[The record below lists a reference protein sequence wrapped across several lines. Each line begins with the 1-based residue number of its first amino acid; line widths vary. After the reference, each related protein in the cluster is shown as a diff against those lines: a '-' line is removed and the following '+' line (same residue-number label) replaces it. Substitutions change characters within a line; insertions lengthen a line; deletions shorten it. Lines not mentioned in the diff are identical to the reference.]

1 MIPKLYEST
10 EMEFVSNGLGSLP
23 DAISCKVTEE
33 RNGCYELE
41 MEYPVGGLHYDLIEN
56 NRIIYA
62 KPNETSDP
70 QPFDIKEI
78 TPSMNKMTA
87 TIYAQHVRYRMNGI
101 PVSPFSAQG
110 INDALAGL
118 KQNSLIKHPFT
129 FYTDIVNGSSK
140 FNVGLPGTLGS
151 LLGGKKGSIL
161 DTFSGS
167 AGCEYEFDRFN
178 VKLHAHRGTDSGV
191 SIRYAKNLTGCKMES
206 SIESVYTG
214 VLAYWQKKGEDKEEL
229 LSSDIQY
236 IANHASYPREYIY
249 MLDCSSDF
257 EDTPTVEQLNAKA
270 SDYAVNNRI
279 GEPSVSVDV
288 SFIPLWGTE
297 EYKAIAPL
305 ERTCL
310 CDTVTVR
317 FDLLGVN
324 VKAIVNKTV
333 YDVLSEKYESISI
346 GSAKSKLG
354 ETIKQEVH
362 NQAEAVKKDTISAV
376 QGSIDK
382 AVDKIRG
389 GTDGH
394 VILSTNA
401 NGETNEVYAYDGNSL
416 ETAAKV
422 LRLNYE
428 GLAGT
433 DKGINGN
440 YNVAITTDGQ
450 INASSVKFGE
460 LDGNLIKAKSLQI
473 GSFDE
478 ETENTITSSLS
489 QAVTEWYVSTSP
501 TELNGGSWSES
512 RPAWTE
518 NNYIWQRLRTEN
530 KKGEISYSEPSCV
543 QGNTGAKGDKGEQGE
558 RGLQGI
564 QGERGEQGVPGKDG
578 SNGANGKTS
587 YFHIKY
593 SSVANPTSSSQ
604 MTETPNTYIGT
615 YVDYTE
621 ADSSDPSKYTWSRF
635 QGIQG
640 DKGIPG
646 TNGTNG
652 KTSYLHI
659 AYANSADGKTG
670 FDVSNSA
677 NKLYIGQYTDFNPTD
692 STDHTRYSWS
702 KIKGDK
708 GDKGNDGTSVKITA
722 KSVTYQASTSGTTT
736 PTGAWVANPP
746 TVAKGQYLWTKTVVT
761 YSDGNSTTA
770 YSVAYQGTNGA
781 NGQNG
786 SNGRGVKSTE
796 VTYQIWYNGTS
807 TPNGTWQTTVP
818 GTTADKP
825 YLWTRTIITY
835 TDDTK
840 STSFSVGS
848 TLKGV
853 NVGGRN
859 LLLNSR
865 IPKNGT
871 YYILNDLNSTENLFK
886 NCRIFSAQ
894 KAWGGLRVFF
904 NKHVTERNVVHVGD
918 KLTYSIYAKTDN
930 ISPISIMMFNRAFN
944 DSNGRYDFDSSV
956 RQFTLRKE
964 WAQYSLTFTV
974 TDSILK
980 TSGTGMTYFGFEILT
995 ENTEEGKYVYF
1006 ACPKLELGNIATDW
1020 TPAPEDVDAD
1030 ISNAQTTANS
1040 AQSSADKAN
1049 TSASNAQQSA
1059 NSAQNTANNASTK
1072 ADQAISDAASANAA
1086 AQKAKDQADKAQKDS
1101 DAAKALAT
1109 NAWNDIN
1116 DLEQVVIVDSSGV
1129 RVLES
1134 KNSKNYSH
1142 IKSDGMHVFNNGND
1156 VAQFGQQSKMN
1167 NMAVKD
1173 YIMFGAHRAELLTIN
1188 EEQGTAFY
1196 WIGDIQ

>member
-78 TPSMNKMTA
+78 TPSMDKMTA

-140 FNVGLPGTLGS
+140 FNVGLPETLGS

-236 IANHASYPREYIY
+236 IANHTSYHREYIY

-305 ERTCL
+305 ERVCL
-310 CDTVTVR
+310 CDTVTVL

-333 YDVLSEKYESISI
+333 YDVLSEKYKSISI

-362 NQAEAVKKDTISAV
+362 NQAETVKKDTISAV
-376 QGSIDK
+376 QGSIDS

-389 GTDGH
+389 GTNGH

-401 NGETNEVYAYDGNSL
+401 NGETNEVFAYDGNSL

-433 DKGINGN
+433 DNGINGN
-440 YNVAITTDGQ
+440 YNVAITTDGHV
-450 INASSVKFGE
+450 NASMVTFGE
-460 LDGNLIKAKSLQI
+460 MNGNLIKAKSVVI
-473 GSFDE
+473 GALDE
-478 ETENTITSSLS
+478 E
-489 QAVTEWYVSTSP
+489 VT
-501 TELNGGSWSES
+501 
-512 RPAWTE
+512 
-518 NNYIWQRLRTEN
+518 N
-530 KKGEISYSEPSCV
+530 KI
-543 QGNTGAKGDKGEQGE
+543 D
-558 RGLQGI
+558 
-564 QGERGEQGVPGKDG
+564 
-578 SNGANGKTS
+578 
-587 YFHIKY
+587 
-593 SSVANPTSSSQ
+593 
-604 MTETPNTYIGT
+604 
-615 YVDYTE
+615 
-621 ADSSDPSKYTWSRF
+621 
-635 QGIQG
+635 
-640 DKGIPG
+640 
-646 TNGTNG
+646 
-652 KTSYLHI
+652 
-659 AYANSADGKTG
+659 
-670 FDVSNSA
+670 
-677 NKLYIGQYTDFNPTD
+677 
-692 STDHTRYSWS
+692 
-702 KIKGDK
+702 
-708 GDKGNDGTSVKITA
+708 
-722 KSVTYQASTSGTTT
+722 
-736 PTGAWVANPP
+736 
-746 TVAKGQYLWTKTVVT
+746 
-761 YSDGNSTTA
+761 
-770 YSVAYQGTNGA
+770 
-781 NGQNG
+781 
-786 SNGRGVKSTE
+786 
-796 VTYQIWYNGTS
+796 
-807 TPNGTWQTTVP
+807 
-818 GTTADKP
+818 
-825 YLWTRTIITY
+825 
-835 TDDTK
+835 
-840 STSFSVGS
+840 
-848 TLKGV
+848 
-853 NVGGRN
+853 
-859 LLLNSR
+859 
-865 IPKNGT
+865 
-871 YYILNDLNSTENLFK
+871 
-886 NCRIFSAQ
+886 
-894 KAWGGLRVFF
+894 
-904 NKHVTERNVVHVGD
+904 
-918 KLTYSIYAKTDN
+918 
-930 ISPISIMMFNRAFN
+930 
-944 DSNGRYDFDSSV
+944 
-956 RQFTLRKE
+956 
-964 WAQYSLTFTV
+964 
-974 TDSILK
+974 
-980 TSGTGMTYFGFEILT
+980 
-995 ENTEEGKYVYF
+995 
-1006 ACPKLELGNIATDW
+1006 
-1020 TPAPEDVDAD
+1020 
-1030 ISNAQTTANS
+1030 S

-1049 TSASNAQQSA
+1049 TSASNAQNSA
-1059 NSAQNTANNASTK
+1059 NNAQNTANDASSK
-1072 ADQAISDAASANAA
+1072 ANHAQSSADSATAVAQAAKEQAEI
-1086 AQKAKDQADKAQKDS
+1086 AQKAS
-1101 DAAKALAT
+1101 NDANELAHS
-1109 NAWNDIN
+1109 AWTGVSE
-1116 DLEQVVIVDSSGV
+1116 LAQVVKIDQGGV
-1129 RVLES
+1129 KVLEAA
-1134 KNSKNYSH
+1134 NSKNYAKMQSN
-1142 IKSDGMHVFNNGND
+1142 GLHVFTNENQ
-1156 VAQFGQQSKMN
+1156 VAQFGEESKMRN
-1167 NMAVKD
+1167 LAVQD
-1173 YIMFGAHRAELLTIN
+1173 YFMFGAHRAELLTIN

-1196 WIGDIQ
+1196 WIGDIK

>member
-70 QPFDIKEI
+70 QPFDVKEI

-151 LLGGKKGSIL
+151 LLGGTKGSIL

-229 LSSDIQY
+229 LSGDIQY
-236 IANHASYPREYIY
+236 ITNHTSYPREYIY

-270 SDYAVNNRI
+270 LNYAVNNRI

-305 ERTCL
+305 ERVCL

-376 QGSIDK
+376 QGSIDS

-389 GTDGH
+389 GTNGH
-394 VILSTNA
+394 VILAANA
-401 NGETNEVYAYDGNSL
+401 NGETNELYAYDGNSL
-416 ETAAKV
+416 ETASKV

-428 GLAGT
+428 GIAGT
-433 DKGINGN
+433 DKGVNGK

-450 INASSVKFGE
+450 INATRITFGE
-460 LDGNLIKAKSLQI
+460 LNGNLIKANSVVI
-473 GSFDE
+473 GALDE
-478 ETENTITSSLS
+478 E
-489 QAVTEWYVSTSP
+489 VT
-501 TELNGGSWSES
+501 
-512 RPAWTE
+512 
-518 NNYIWQRLRTEN
+518 N
-530 KKGEISYSEPSCV
+530 KI
-543 QGNTGAKGDKGEQGE
+543 D
-558 RGLQGI
+558 
-564 QGERGEQGVPGKDG
+564 
-578 SNGANGKTS
+578 
-587 YFHIKY
+587 
-593 SSVANPTSSSQ
+593 
-604 MTETPNTYIGT
+604 
-615 YVDYTE
+615 
-621 ADSSDPSKYTWSRF
+621 
-635 QGIQG
+635 
-640 DKGIPG
+640 
-646 TNGTNG
+646 
-652 KTSYLHI
+652 
-659 AYANSADGKTG
+659 
-670 FDVSNSA
+670 
-677 NKLYIGQYTDFNPTD
+677 
-692 STDHTRYSWS
+692 
-702 KIKGDK
+702 
-708 GDKGNDGTSVKITA
+708 
-722 KSVTYQASTSGTTT
+722 
-736 PTGAWVANPP
+736 
-746 TVAKGQYLWTKTVVT
+746 
-761 YSDGNSTTA
+761 
-770 YSVAYQGTNGA
+770 
-781 NGQNG
+781 
-786 SNGRGVKSTE
+786 
-796 VTYQIWYNGTS
+796 
-807 TPNGTWQTTVP
+807 
-818 GTTADKP
+818 
-825 YLWTRTIITY
+825 
-835 TDDTK
+835 
-840 STSFSVGS
+840 
-848 TLKGV
+848 
-853 NVGGRN
+853 
-859 LLLNSR
+859 
-865 IPKNGT
+865 
-871 YYILNDLNSTENLFK
+871 
-886 NCRIFSAQ
+886 
-894 KAWGGLRVFF
+894 
-904 NKHVTERNVVHVGD
+904 
-918 KLTYSIYAKTDN
+918 
-930 ISPISIMMFNRAFN
+930 
-944 DSNGRYDFDSSV
+944 
-956 RQFTLRKE
+956 
-964 WAQYSLTFTV
+964 
-974 TDSILK
+974 
-980 TSGTGMTYFGFEILT
+980 
-995 ENTEEGKYVYF
+995 
-1006 ACPKLELGNIATDW
+1006 
-1020 TPAPEDVDAD
+1020 
-1030 ISNAQTTANS
+1030 S

-1049 TSASNAQQSA
+1049 TSASNAQNSA
-1059 NSAQNTANNASTK
+1059 NNAQNTANDASSK
-1072 ADQAISDAASANAA
+1072 ANHAQSSADSATAVAQA
-1086 AQKAKDQADKAQKDS
+1086 AKEQADKAQKDS

-1167 NMAVKD
+1167 NLAVKD
-1173 YIMFGAHRAELLTIN
+1173 YMMFGAHRAELSTIN

>member
-70 QPFDIKEI
+70 QPFDVKEI

-140 FNVGLPGTLGS
+140 FNVGLPETLGS

-214 VLAYWQKKGEDKEEL
+214 VLAYWQKKEEGKEEL

-236 IANHASYPREYIY
+236 ITNHTSYPREYIY

-270 SDYAVNNRI
+270 LNYAVNNRI

-305 ERTCL
+305 ERVCL

-376 QGSIDK
+376 QGSIDS

-389 GTDGH
+389 GTNGH

-401 NGETNEVYAYDGNSL
+401 NGETNEVFAYYGNSL
-416 ETAAKV
+416 ETASKV

-428 GLAGT
+428 GIAGT
-433 DKGINGN
+433 DNGINGN
-440 YNVAITTDGQ
+440 YNVAITTDGHV
-450 INASSVKFGE
+450 NASMVTFGE
-460 LDGNLIKAKSLQI
+460 MNGNLIKANSVVI
-473 GSFDE
+473 GALDE
-478 ETENTITSSLS
+478 E
-489 QAVTEWYVSTSP
+489 VT
-501 TELNGGSWSES
+501 
-512 RPAWTE
+512 
-518 NNYIWQRLRTEN
+518 N
-530 KKGEISYSEPSCV
+530 KI
-543 QGNTGAKGDKGEQGE
+543 D
-558 RGLQGI
+558 
-564 QGERGEQGVPGKDG
+564 
-578 SNGANGKTS
+578 
-587 YFHIKY
+587 
-593 SSVANPTSSSQ
+593 
-604 MTETPNTYIGT
+604 
-615 YVDYTE
+615 
-621 ADSSDPSKYTWSRF
+621 
-635 QGIQG
+635 
-640 DKGIPG
+640 
-646 TNGTNG
+646 
-652 KTSYLHI
+652 
-659 AYANSADGKTG
+659 
-670 FDVSNSA
+670 
-677 NKLYIGQYTDFNPTD
+677 
-692 STDHTRYSWS
+692 
-702 KIKGDK
+702 
-708 GDKGNDGTSVKITA
+708 
-722 KSVTYQASTSGTTT
+722 
-736 PTGAWVANPP
+736 
-746 TVAKGQYLWTKTVVT
+746 
-761 YSDGNSTTA
+761 
-770 YSVAYQGTNGA
+770 
-781 NGQNG
+781 
-786 SNGRGVKSTE
+786 
-796 VTYQIWYNGTS
+796 
-807 TPNGTWQTTVP
+807 
-818 GTTADKP
+818 
-825 YLWTRTIITY
+825 
-835 TDDTK
+835 
-840 STSFSVGS
+840 
-848 TLKGV
+848 
-853 NVGGRN
+853 
-859 LLLNSR
+859 
-865 IPKNGT
+865 
-871 YYILNDLNSTENLFK
+871 
-886 NCRIFSAQ
+886 
-894 KAWGGLRVFF
+894 
-904 NKHVTERNVVHVGD
+904 
-918 KLTYSIYAKTDN
+918 
-930 ISPISIMMFNRAFN
+930 
-944 DSNGRYDFDSSV
+944 
-956 RQFTLRKE
+956 
-964 WAQYSLTFTV
+964 
-974 TDSILK
+974 
-980 TSGTGMTYFGFEILT
+980 
-995 ENTEEGKYVYF
+995 
-1006 ACPKLELGNIATDW
+1006 
-1020 TPAPEDVDAD
+1020 
-1030 ISNAQTTANS
+1030 S

-1049 TSASNAQQSA
+1049 TNASN
-1059 NSAQNTANNASTK
+1059 AQNTANNALDAANKANEK
-1072 ADQAISDAASANAA
+1072 ADQAKSDADSAITA

-1167 NMAVKD
+1167 NLAVKD
-1173 YIMFGAHRAELLTIN
+1173 YMMFGAHRAELSTIN

>member
-78 TPSMNKMTA
+78 TPSMDKMTV

-101 PVSPFSAQG
+101 PVSPFNAQG
-110 INDALAGL
+110 INDALGGL
-118 KQNSLIKHPFT
+118 KQYSLIKHPFT

-167 AGCEYEFDRFN
+167 AGCEYEFDRFV
-178 VKLHAHRGTDSGV
+178 VKLHAHRGTNSGV

-214 VLAYWQKKGEDKEEL
+214 VLAYWQKKEEGKEEL

-236 IANHASYPREYIY
+236 ITNHTSYPREYIY

-270 SDYAVNNRI
+270 LNYAVNNRI
-279 GEPSVSVDV
+279 GEPSVNVDV

-305 ERTCL
+305 ERVCL

-317 FDLLGVN
+317 FELLGVN

-333 YDVLSEKYESISI
+333 YDVLAEKYDSISI

-362 NQAEAVKKDTISAV
+362 NQAETVKKDTISAV
-376 QGSIDK
+376 QGSIDS

-389 GTDGH
+389 GTNGH
-394 VILSTNA
+394 VILSVNA
-401 NGETNEVYAYDGNSL
+401 NGETNELYAYDGDSL
-416 ETAAKV
+416 ETASKV

-428 GLAGT
+428 GIAGT
-433 DKGINGN
+433 DKGVNGK

-450 INASSVKFGE
+450 INATRITFGE
-460 LDGNLIKAKSLQI
+460 MDGNLIKANSVVI
-473 GSFDE
+473 GALDE
-478 ETENTITSSLS
+478 E
-489 QAVTEWYVSTSP
+489 VT
-501 TELNGGSWSES
+501 
-512 RPAWTE
+512 
-518 NNYIWQRLRTEN
+518 N
-530 KKGEISYSEPSCV
+530 KI
-543 QGNTGAKGDKGEQGE
+543 D
-558 RGLQGI
+558 
-564 QGERGEQGVPGKDG
+564 
-578 SNGANGKTS
+578 
-587 YFHIKY
+587 
-593 SSVANPTSSSQ
+593 
-604 MTETPNTYIGT
+604 
-615 YVDYTE
+615 
-621 ADSSDPSKYTWSRF
+621 
-635 QGIQG
+635 
-640 DKGIPG
+640 
-646 TNGTNG
+646 
-652 KTSYLHI
+652 
-659 AYANSADGKTG
+659 
-670 FDVSNSA
+670 
-677 NKLYIGQYTDFNPTD
+677 
-692 STDHTRYSWS
+692 
-702 KIKGDK
+702 
-708 GDKGNDGTSVKITA
+708 
-722 KSVTYQASTSGTTT
+722 
-736 PTGAWVANPP
+736 
-746 TVAKGQYLWTKTVVT
+746 
-761 YSDGNSTTA
+761 
-770 YSVAYQGTNGA
+770 
-781 NGQNG
+781 
-786 SNGRGVKSTE
+786 
-796 VTYQIWYNGTS
+796 
-807 TPNGTWQTTVP
+807 
-818 GTTADKP
+818 
-825 YLWTRTIITY
+825 
-835 TDDTK
+835 
-840 STSFSVGS
+840 
-848 TLKGV
+848 
-853 NVGGRN
+853 
-859 LLLNSR
+859 
-865 IPKNGT
+865 
-871 YYILNDLNSTENLFK
+871 
-886 NCRIFSAQ
+886 
-894 KAWGGLRVFF
+894 
-904 NKHVTERNVVHVGD
+904 
-918 KLTYSIYAKTDN
+918 
-930 ISPISIMMFNRAFN
+930 
-944 DSNGRYDFDSSV
+944 
-956 RQFTLRKE
+956 
-964 WAQYSLTFTV
+964 
-974 TDSILK
+974 
-980 TSGTGMTYFGFEILT
+980 
-995 ENTEEGKYVYF
+995 
-1006 ACPKLELGNIATDW
+1006 
-1020 TPAPEDVDAD
+1020 
-1030 ISNAQTTANS
+1030 S

-1049 TSASNAQQSA
+1049 TNASNAQQSA

-1072 ADQAISDAASANAA
+1072 ADQVKADAAAASLA

-1167 NMAVKD
+1167 NLAVKD
-1173 YIMFGAHRAELLTIN
+1173 YMMFGAHRAELLTIN

>member
-33 RNGCYELE
+33 RNGAYELE

-78 TPSMNKMTA
+78 TPSMDKMTA

-151 LLGGKKGSIL
+151 LLGGTKGSIL

-167 AGCEYEFDRFN
+167 AGCEYEFDKFT

-214 VLAYWQKKGEDKEEL
+214 VLAFWQKEEDGKEQL

-236 IANHASYPREYIY
+236 IANHSNYPREYIY

-305 ERTCL
+305 ERVCL
-310 CDTVTVR
+310 CDTATVR

-333 YDVLSEKYESISI
+333 YDVLAERYESISI

-354 ETIKQEVH
+354 ETIKQEAH
-362 NQAEAVKKDTISAV
+362 DQAEAVKKDTISAV

-389 GTDGH
+389 GTNGH
-394 VILSTNA
+394 VILSVNA
-401 NGETNEVYAYDGNSL
+401 NGETNELYAYDGNSL
-416 ETAAKV
+416 ETASKI

-428 GLAGT
+428 GIAGT
-433 DKGINGN
+433 DKGVNGK

-450 INASSVKFGE
+450 INASSIKFGE
-460 LDGNLIKAKSLQI
+460 MDGNLIKAKTLQI

-478 ETENTITSSLS
+478 ATENTITSSLS
-489 QAVTEWYVSTSP
+489 EAVTEWYVSTSP
-501 TELNGGSWSES
+501 TELKGGSWSES

-518 NNYIWQRLRTEN
+518 TNYIWQRLRTEN

-543 QGNTGAKGDKGEQGE
+543 QGNTGAKGDKGEQGV
-558 RGLQGI
+558 QG
-564 QGERGEQGVPGKDG
+564 
-578 SNGANGKTS
+578 
-587 YFHIKY
+587 
-593 SSVANPTSSSQ
+593 
-604 MTETPNTYIGT
+604 
-615 YVDYTE
+615 
-621 ADSSDPSKYTWSRF
+621 
-635 QGIQG
+635 
-640 DKGIPG
+640 
-646 TNGTNG
+646 
-652 KTSYLHI
+652 
-659 AYANSADGKTG
+659 ADGK
-670 FDVSNSA
+670 
-677 NKLYIGQYTDFNPTD
+677 
-692 STDHTRYSWS
+692 
-702 KIKGDK
+702 
-708 GDKGNDGTSVKITA
+708 DGTSVKITA

-736 PTGAWVANPP
+736 PTGTWLANPP
-746 TVAKGQYLWTKTVVT
+746 AVAKGQYLWTKTVVT

-770 YSVAYQGTNGA
+770 YSVAYQGTNGT

-786 SNGRGVKSTE
+786 SPGRGVKSTE
-796 VTYQIWYNGTS
+796 VTYQIWKDGTS

-818 GTTADKP
+818 DTTADKP
-825 YLWTRTIITY
+825 YLWTRTVITY

-840 STSFSVGS
+840 STSYSVGS

-859 LLLNSR
+859 F
-865 IPKNGT
+865 IKNGNFSRTGILWIADAGTLKIINDDT
-871 YYILNDLNSTENLFK
+871 YDKCLDVRITGHSQRIYYNVKNFWKYGKVYSYSFMAKIADTSLPLTELDTLKYSDTYISNVNIQSETSISLDVINPSRYIHVSSDITSFLVPGQTYELYFDNGSSNRAADISLDEATDLN
-886 NCRIFSAQ
+886 
-894 KAWGGLRVFF
+894 F
-904 NKHVTERNVVHVGD
+904 NN
-918 KLTYSIYAKTDN
+918 KTN
-930 ISPISIMMFNRAFN
+930 ISVKQITVVA
-944 DSNGRYDFDSSV
+944 GRYYRIKFY
-956 RQFTLRKE
+956 
-964 WAQYSLTFTV
+964 ANV
-974 TDSILK
+974 TDSPITGTYTNKYTNVRLVPK
-980 TSGTGMTYFGFEILT
+980 NKHITVIPSRSLADNGYEHVLDNSWKYYHGTIFSTVTAESGTLSLRFSTLGVRYLIT
-995 ENTEEGKYVYF
+995 NV
-1006 ACPKLELGNIATDW
+1006 KLELGNIATDW
-1020 TPAPEDVDAD
+1020 TPAPEDVDEG
-1030 ISNAQTTANS
+1030 INN

-1049 TSASNAQQSA
+1049 TNASNAQNA
-1059 NSAQNTANNASTK
+1059 ANNAQDTANKADAK
-1072 ADQAISDAASANAA
+1072 ADQAISDAASASTA
-1086 AQKAKDQADKAQKDS
+1086 AQIAKKQADAAQTKS
-1101 DAAKALAT
+1101 DEANRIANGAAVAISPIA
-1109 NAWNDIN
+1109 
-1116 DLEQVVIVDSSGV
+1116 QVVKVDEQG
-1129 RVLES
+1129 L
-1134 KNSKNYSH
+1134 KILNSKKETSYAQVQST
-1142 IKSDGMHVFNNGND
+1142 GLYVFVDNEQRA
-1156 VAQFGQQSKMN
+1156 VFGATSKVEN
-1167 NMAVKD
+1167 LAVQD
-1173 YIMFGAHRAELLTIN
+1173 YLMFGAHRAELKIEDG
-1188 EEQGTAFY
+1188 EEGTALFHV
-1196 WIGDIQ
+1196 GDIK

>member
-78 TPSMNKMTA
+78 TPSMDKMTA

-101 PVSPFSAQG
+101 PVSPFNAQG

-236 IANHASYPREYIY
+236 IANHTSYPREYIY

-288 SFIPLWGTE
+288 SFVPLWGTE

-305 ERTCL
+305 ERVCL

-333 YDVLSEKYESISI
+333 YDVLSEKYDSISI

-362 NQAEAVKKDTISAV
+362 NQAETVKKDTISAV
-376 QGSIDK
+376 QGSIDS

-389 GTDGH
+389 GANGH
-394 VILSTNA
+394 VILSANA
-401 NGETNEVYAYDGNSL
+401 NGETNELYAYDGNSL

-433 DKGINGN
+433 DNGINGN
-440 YNVAITTDGQ
+440 YNVAITTDGHV
-450 INASSVKFGE
+450 NASMVTFGE
-460 LDGNLIKAKSLQI
+460 MNGNLIKANSVVI
-473 GSFDE
+473 GALDE
-478 ETENTITSSLS
+478 E
-489 QAVTEWYVSTSP
+489 VT
-501 TELNGGSWSES
+501 
-512 RPAWTE
+512 
-518 NNYIWQRLRTEN
+518 N
-530 KKGEISYSEPSCV
+530 KI
-543 QGNTGAKGDKGEQGE
+543 D
-558 RGLQGI
+558 
-564 QGERGEQGVPGKDG
+564 
-578 SNGANGKTS
+578 
-587 YFHIKY
+587 
-593 SSVANPTSSSQ
+593 
-604 MTETPNTYIGT
+604 
-615 YVDYTE
+615 
-621 ADSSDPSKYTWSRF
+621 
-635 QGIQG
+635 
-640 DKGIPG
+640 
-646 TNGTNG
+646 
-652 KTSYLHI
+652 
-659 AYANSADGKTG
+659 
-670 FDVSNSA
+670 
-677 NKLYIGQYTDFNPTD
+677 
-692 STDHTRYSWS
+692 
-702 KIKGDK
+702 
-708 GDKGNDGTSVKITA
+708 
-722 KSVTYQASTSGTTT
+722 
-736 PTGAWVANPP
+736 
-746 TVAKGQYLWTKTVVT
+746 
-761 YSDGNSTTA
+761 
-770 YSVAYQGTNGA
+770 
-781 NGQNG
+781 
-786 SNGRGVKSTE
+786 
-796 VTYQIWYNGTS
+796 
-807 TPNGTWQTTVP
+807 
-818 GTTADKP
+818 
-825 YLWTRTIITY
+825 
-835 TDDTK
+835 
-840 STSFSVGS
+840 
-848 TLKGV
+848 
-853 NVGGRN
+853 
-859 LLLNSR
+859 
-865 IPKNGT
+865 
-871 YYILNDLNSTENLFK
+871 
-886 NCRIFSAQ
+886 
-894 KAWGGLRVFF
+894 
-904 NKHVTERNVVHVGD
+904 
-918 KLTYSIYAKTDN
+918 
-930 ISPISIMMFNRAFN
+930 
-944 DSNGRYDFDSSV
+944 
-956 RQFTLRKE
+956 
-964 WAQYSLTFTV
+964 
-974 TDSILK
+974 
-980 TSGTGMTYFGFEILT
+980 
-995 ENTEEGKYVYF
+995 
-1006 ACPKLELGNIATDW
+1006 
-1020 TPAPEDVDAD
+1020 
-1030 ISNAQTTANS
+1030 S

-1049 TSASNAQQSA
+1049 TNASNAQQSA

-1072 ADQAISDAASANAA
+1072 ADQVKADAAAASLA

-1134 KNSKNYSH
+1134 KNSNNYSH

-1167 NMAVKD
+1167 NLAVKD
-1173 YIMFGAHRAELLTIN
+1173 YMMFGAHRAELSTIN

>member
-10 EMEFVSNGLGSLP
+10 EMDFKSNGLGSLP

-70 QPFDIKEI
+70 QPFDVKEI

-151 LLGGKKGSIL
+151 LLGGTKGSIL

-167 AGCEYEFDRFN
+167 AGCEYEFDRFV
-178 VKLHAHRGTDSGV
+178 VKLHAHRGTNSGV

-214 VLAYWQKKGEDKEEL
+214 VLAYWQKKEEGKEEL

-236 IANHASYPREYIY
+236 ITNHTSYPLEYIY

-270 SDYAVNNRI
+270 LNYAVNNRI
-279 GEPSVSVDV
+279 GEPSVNVDV

-305 ERTCL
+305 ERVCL

-362 NQAEAVKKDTISAV
+362 NQAETVKKDTISAV
-376 QGSIDK
+376 QGSIDS

-394 VILSTNA
+394 VILSVNA
-401 NGETNEVYAYDGNSL
+401 NGETNELYAYDGNSL
-416 ETAAKV
+416 ETASKV

-428 GLAGT
+428 GIAGT
-433 DKGINGN
+433 DKGVNGK

-450 INASSVKFGE
+450 INATRITFGE
-460 LDGNLIKAKSLQI
+460 LNGNLIKANSLQI

-478 ETENTITSSLS
+478 ATENTITSSLS
-489 QAVTEWYVSTSP
+489 EAVTEWYVSTSP

-518 NNYIWQRLRTEN
+518 TNYIWQRLRTEN

-543 QGNTGAKGDKGEQGE
+543 QGNTGP
-558 RGLQGI
+558 
-564 QGERGEQGVPGKDG
+564 QGVK
-578 SNGANGKTS
+578 
-587 YFHIKY
+587 
-593 SSVANPTSSSQ
+593 
-604 MTETPNTYIGT
+604 GT
-615 YVDYTE
+615 
-621 ADSSDPSKYTWSRF
+621 
-635 QGIQG
+635 
-640 DKGIPG
+640 
-646 TNGTNG
+646 
-652 KTSYLHI
+652 
-659 AYANSADGKTG
+659 
-670 FDVSNSA
+670 
-677 NKLYIGQYTDFNPTD
+677 
-692 STDHTRYSWS
+692 
-702 KIKGDK
+702 
-708 GDKGNDGTSVKITA
+708 DGTSVKITA

-770 YSVAYQGTNGA
+770 YSVAYQGTNGT

-786 SNGRGVKSTE
+786 SPGRGVKSTE
-796 VTYQIWYNGTS
+796 VTYQIWANGTS
-807 TPNGTWQTTVP
+807 TPSGTWSTTVP
-818 GTTADKP
+818 DTTADKP
-825 YLWTRTIITY
+825 YLWTRTVITY
-835 TDDTK
+835 TDNTK
-840 STSFSVGS
+840 STSYSVGS

-859 LLLNSR
+859 FIRNGNFSGNLIPWTGDAATLKIINDDTYNKCLDVRIKGHSQRIYHEVKNFWKYGQVYSYGFMAKIADTILPLTELD
-865 IPKNGT
+865 IPKNPGTNITNVNIQSETSISLDAINPPGFTFIWRDITSLLVPGQTYELYFENGSSNREADISLDEATDSDFVNRTRISVKQITVVAGRYYRIKIYANVSNSPITGT
-871 YYILNDLNSTENLFK
+871 YTNKYTNVRLVDPSKRITVIPSRSLADNGYEHVLDNSWKYYHGT
-886 NCRIFSAQ
+886 IFSNVTAE
-894 KAWGGLRVFF
+894 GGTLSLRFSSLGARF
-904 NKHVTERNVVHVGD
+904 LIT
-918 KLTYSIYAKTDN
+918 N
-930 ISPISIMMFNRAFN
+930 I
-944 DSNGRYDFDSSV
+944 
-956 RQFTLRKE
+956 
-964 WAQYSLTFTV
+964 
-974 TDSILK
+974 
-980 TSGTGMTYFGFEILT
+980 
-995 ENTEEGKYVYF
+995 
-1006 ACPKLELGNIATDW
+1006 KLELGNIATDW
-1020 TPAPEDVDAD
+1020 TPAPEDVDEG
-1030 ISNAQTTANS
+1030 INN

-1049 TSASNAQQSA
+1049 TNASNAQ
-1059 NSAQNTANNASTK
+1059 NSANNALDTANDASSK
-1072 ADQAISDAASANAA
+1072 ANHAQSSADSATAVAQAAKEQAEI
-1086 AQKAKDQADKAQKDS
+1086 AQKAS
-1101 DAAKALAT
+1101 NDANELAHS
-1109 NAWNDIN
+1109 AWTGVSE
-1116 DLEQVVIVDSSGV
+1116 LAQVVKIDQGGV
-1129 RVLES
+1129 KVLEAA
-1134 KNSKNYSH
+1134 NSKNYAKMQSN
-1142 IKSDGMHVFNNGND
+1142 GLHVFTNENQ
-1156 VAQFGQQSKMN
+1156 VAQFGEESKMRN
-1167 NMAVKD
+1167 LAVQD
-1173 YIMFGAHRAELLTIN
+1173 YLMFGAHRAEMRIEDG
-1188 EEQGTAFY
+1188 EEGTALFHV
-1196 WIGDIQ
+1196 GDIK

>member
-78 TPSMNKMTA
+78 TPSMDKMTV

-101 PVSPFSAQG
+101 PVSPFNAQG
-110 INDALAGL
+110 INDALGGL
-118 KQNSLIKHPFT
+118 KQYSLIKHPFT

-140 FNVGLPGTLGS
+140 FNVGLPGILGS

-229 LSSDIQY
+229 LSGDIQY
-236 IANHASYPREYIY
+236 IVSHTSYPREYIY

-257 EDTPTVEQLNAKA
+257 EDTPTGEQLNAKA
-270 SDYAVNNRI
+270 LNYAVNNRI

-305 ERTCL
+305 ERVCL

-317 FDLLGVN
+317 FELLGVN

-333 YDVLSEKYESISI
+333 YDVLAEKYDSISI

-362 NQAEAVKKDTISAV
+362 NQAETVKKDTISAV
-376 QGSIDK
+376 QGSIDS

-389 GTDGH
+389 GTNGH
-394 VILSTNA
+394 VILAVNA
-401 NGETNEVYAYDGNSL
+401 NGETNEVYAYDGGSL

-433 DKGINGN
+433 DKGVNGR
-440 YNVAITTDGQ
+440 YNVAITTDGHV
-450 INASSVKFGE
+450 NASMVTFGE
-460 LDGNLIKAKSLQI
+460 MDGNLIKANSVVI
-473 GSFDE
+473 GALDE
-478 ETENTITSSLS
+478 E
-489 QAVTEWYVSTSP
+489 VT
-501 TELNGGSWSES
+501 
-512 RPAWTE
+512 
-518 NNYIWQRLRTEN
+518 N
-530 KKGEISYSEPSCV
+530 KI
-543 QGNTGAKGDKGEQGE
+543 D
-558 RGLQGI
+558 
-564 QGERGEQGVPGKDG
+564 
-578 SNGANGKTS
+578 
-587 YFHIKY
+587 
-593 SSVANPTSSSQ
+593 
-604 MTETPNTYIGT
+604 
-615 YVDYTE
+615 
-621 ADSSDPSKYTWSRF
+621 
-635 QGIQG
+635 
-640 DKGIPG
+640 
-646 TNGTNG
+646 
-652 KTSYLHI
+652 
-659 AYANSADGKTG
+659 
-670 FDVSNSA
+670 
-677 NKLYIGQYTDFNPTD
+677 
-692 STDHTRYSWS
+692 
-702 KIKGDK
+702 
-708 GDKGNDGTSVKITA
+708 
-722 KSVTYQASTSGTTT
+722 
-736 PTGAWVANPP
+736 
-746 TVAKGQYLWTKTVVT
+746 
-761 YSDGNSTTA
+761 
-770 YSVAYQGTNGA
+770 
-781 NGQNG
+781 
-786 SNGRGVKSTE
+786 
-796 VTYQIWYNGTS
+796 
-807 TPNGTWQTTVP
+807 
-818 GTTADKP
+818 
-825 YLWTRTIITY
+825 
-835 TDDTK
+835 
-840 STSFSVGS
+840 
-848 TLKGV
+848 
-853 NVGGRN
+853 
-859 LLLNSR
+859 
-865 IPKNGT
+865 
-871 YYILNDLNSTENLFK
+871 
-886 NCRIFSAQ
+886 
-894 KAWGGLRVFF
+894 
-904 NKHVTERNVVHVGD
+904 
-918 KLTYSIYAKTDN
+918 
-930 ISPISIMMFNRAFN
+930 
-944 DSNGRYDFDSSV
+944 
-956 RQFTLRKE
+956 
-964 WAQYSLTFTV
+964 
-974 TDSILK
+974 
-980 TSGTGMTYFGFEILT
+980 
-995 ENTEEGKYVYF
+995 
-1006 ACPKLELGNIATDW
+1006 
-1020 TPAPEDVDAD
+1020 
-1030 ISNAQTTANS
+1030 S

-1049 TSASNAQQSA
+1049 TNASNAQQSA

-1072 ADQAISDAASANAA
+1072 ADQVKADAAAASLA

-1167 NMAVKD
+1167 NLAVKD
-1173 YIMFGAHRAELLTIN
+1173 YMMFGAHRAELSTIN

>member
-78 TPSMNKMTA
+78 TPSMDKMTA

-101 PVSPFSAQG
+101 PVSPFNAQG

-214 VLAYWQKKGEDKEEL
+214 VLAYWQKKEEGKEEL

-236 IANHASYPREYIY
+236 ITNHTSYPREYIY

-270 SDYAVNNRI
+270 LNYAVNNRI
-279 GEPSVSVDV
+279 GEPSVNVDV

-305 ERTCL
+305 ERVCL

-376 QGSIDK
+376 QGSIDS

-394 VILSTNA
+394 VILAANA
-401 NGETNEVYAYDGNSL
+401 NGETNELYAYDGNSL
-416 ETAAKV
+416 ETASKV

-428 GLAGT
+428 GIAGT
-433 DKGINGN
+433 DNGINGN
-440 YNVAITTDGQ
+440 YNVAITTDGHV
-450 INASSVKFGE
+450 NASMVTFGE
-460 LDGNLIKAKSLQI
+460 MNGNLIKANSVVI
-473 GSFDE
+473 GALDE
-478 ETENTITSSLS
+478 E
-489 QAVTEWYVSTSP
+489 VT
-501 TELNGGSWSES
+501 
-512 RPAWTE
+512 
-518 NNYIWQRLRTEN
+518 N
-530 KKGEISYSEPSCV
+530 KI
-543 QGNTGAKGDKGEQGE
+543 D
-558 RGLQGI
+558 
-564 QGERGEQGVPGKDG
+564 
-578 SNGANGKTS
+578 
-587 YFHIKY
+587 
-593 SSVANPTSSSQ
+593 
-604 MTETPNTYIGT
+604 
-615 YVDYTE
+615 
-621 ADSSDPSKYTWSRF
+621 
-635 QGIQG
+635 
-640 DKGIPG
+640 
-646 TNGTNG
+646 
-652 KTSYLHI
+652 
-659 AYANSADGKTG
+659 
-670 FDVSNSA
+670 
-677 NKLYIGQYTDFNPTD
+677 
-692 STDHTRYSWS
+692 
-702 KIKGDK
+702 
-708 GDKGNDGTSVKITA
+708 
-722 KSVTYQASTSGTTT
+722 
-736 PTGAWVANPP
+736 
-746 TVAKGQYLWTKTVVT
+746 
-761 YSDGNSTTA
+761 
-770 YSVAYQGTNGA
+770 
-781 NGQNG
+781 
-786 SNGRGVKSTE
+786 
-796 VTYQIWYNGTS
+796 
-807 TPNGTWQTTVP
+807 
-818 GTTADKP
+818 
-825 YLWTRTIITY
+825 
-835 TDDTK
+835 
-840 STSFSVGS
+840 
-848 TLKGV
+848 
-853 NVGGRN
+853 
-859 LLLNSR
+859 
-865 IPKNGT
+865 
-871 YYILNDLNSTENLFK
+871 
-886 NCRIFSAQ
+886 
-894 KAWGGLRVFF
+894 
-904 NKHVTERNVVHVGD
+904 
-918 KLTYSIYAKTDN
+918 
-930 ISPISIMMFNRAFN
+930 
-944 DSNGRYDFDSSV
+944 
-956 RQFTLRKE
+956 
-964 WAQYSLTFTV
+964 
-974 TDSILK
+974 
-980 TSGTGMTYFGFEILT
+980 
-995 ENTEEGKYVYF
+995 
-1006 ACPKLELGNIATDW
+1006 
-1020 TPAPEDVDAD
+1020 
-1030 ISNAQTTANS
+1030 S

-1072 ADQAISDAASANAA
+1072 ADQVKADAAAA
-1086 AQKAKDQADKAQKDS
+1086 SLEAQKAKDQADKAQKDS
-1101 DAAKALAT
+1101 DVAKALAT

-1116 DLEQVVIVDSSGV
+1116 DLEQVVIVDLSGV

-1167 NMAVKD
+1167 NLAVKD
-1173 YIMFGAHRAELLTIN
+1173 YMMFGAHRAELSTIN

-1196 WIGDIQ
+1196 WIGNIQ